1 MNENQ
6 DSNNARPVNGDAR
19 HARRRAPAVLRPAYR
34 ARTQASIQAAFNA
47 AGYSMMEVDEA
58 EAISNDHVE
67 MLRQTVD
74 ERRAML
80 EEIAR
85 ESGADPER
93 TVGFRVDGRFTP
105 AALQRMGVFP
115 ASDSFREIDD
125 MRGGGSLMGSATVG
139 ASNSIFDTWSGEH
152 DGRLYQYVL
161 DLQGIDVAGWVDG
174 DGAES
179 VPESG
184 GRYDFDGMDEI
195 HIGPVPVSR
204 VGLLDSDDPAAQRLI
219 AELVGAN
226 LHNAQRGVPLDT
238 FVAYQ
243 HWSTT
248 QDYAMARAG
257 GQNPALQWTR
267 APTVPAIA
275 EPEERDAYSAPMQRF
290 LQETSTHD
298 ADRLAAAVA
307 EIDRLRVPR
316 AWNIQAGDL
325 VPATVVRLATWPAQ
339 RGLVVY
345 SERAGS
351 FVRYDAQGNESRDAA
366 SLDLAHDVVLIQSQD
381 RSGALHYDVGRA
393 LVGADAM
400 RVERTVTVP
409 ADGDCLINAL
419 LHAEPGLAEG
429 ADPVQTLRHRL
440 ADFMLDDI
448 DSYRHQFDVSGGAL
462 PSREKIDPAQV
473 VEKLLSLCQPTD
485 ARRHS
490 GRVSLVAQQLADL
503 AGAAPRDRARVLFAP
518 DVTLGL
524 VRLARNEALFPPAGS
539 SAHSNAGLL
548 PAMVAQSLRDA
559 LPHASD
565 AEVRRA
571 IAGQETPTHAS
582 ARQPRA
588 ASVLQELLPGRAC
601 QALQPLTQLIYGEIA
616 GQRCPD
622 LLELNVYDE
631 SKRSVFS
638 GSPKKAPL
646 KKALA
651 KSPVFGSPATA
662 QALRDRPGMP
672 VDRDL
677 QTLNAQIQR
686 NVAPQQ
692 ENAHRSYAAGIEAT
706 AQQRQREAQL
716 QARHEKAVAASRA
729 ALGSLLSTNLLHEQ
743 RRQAQYADAREYSAQ
758 LRSQERD
765 RREAERRAIS
775 ARWSAQSS
783 AFNIAACAASFQRTE
798 LRKSQ
803 RAAIRR
809 SMSCSSAQPALLE
822 RSCPEN
828 APSGAPPGSV
838 VATPKAVSAAG
849 ASQPALTTLPAHA
862 ASLLPVE
869 PVRVQ
874 QQVIYRADGTTESVS
889 VVVQTPTAGN
899 SGNRPP
905 PQVQPAPVAAM
916 AAVAP
921 PSADGA
927 GRLRDMG
934 SLLREQAR
942 AQVAN
947 EVQLVQPMIR
957 VAGANVPFG
966 PLEVVNPPTRIPGPP
981 NPWVPGPDVECYEA
995 RGPAQRAPA
1004 LMPVRA
1010 GSSSVSV
1017 TSAGTPLGGSRQ
1029 HTLEQRQATAR
1040 QYQAQQY
1047 RESRATSG
1055 PMPARQAGVSSPTG
1069 MSARQQRINEAVAE
1083 VAGRRREASAG
1094 KTRGLTR

>member
-1 MNENQ
+1 MKKNQ
-6 DSNNARPVNGDAR
+6 DSNNARPVDGDAA

-34 ARTQASIQAAFNA
+34 ARTQASIQAAFNR
-47 AGYSMMEVDEA
+47 AGYSMLEVDES
-58 EAISNDHVE
+58 EAVSNDHVE
-67 MLRQTVD
+67 TLRQAVD

-85 ESGADPER
+85 EPGADPER

-125 MRGGGSLMGSATVG
+125 MRGRGSLMGSATVG

-195 HIGPVPVSR
+195 HIGQVPVSR
-204 VGLLDSDDPAAQRLI
+204 VGLLDSTDPAARRLI

-243 HWSTT
+243 QWSAT
-248 QDYAMARAG
+248 QHYAAARAG
-257 GQNPALQWTR
+257 GQNPALQWAA

-275 EPEERDAYSAPMQRF
+275 EPEERDAYSDPMQRF
-290 LQETSTHD
+290 LQQMSTHD

-366 SLDLAHDVVLIQSQD
+366 SLDLAHDVVLIQSED

-393 LVGADAM
+393 LVGAVAM
-400 RVERTVTVP
+400 RVERTLNVP

-429 ADPVQTLRHRL
+429 ADPAQALRHRL

-448 DSYRHQFDVSGGAL
+448 DTYRHQFDVSGRTPATT
-462 PSREKIDPAQV
+462 EKIDPEQV
-473 VEKLLSLCQPTD
+473 VEHLIRLCQPTD
-485 ARRHS
+485 ARRHA
-490 GRVSLVAQQLADL
+490 GRVAEVAQQLADL
-503 AGAAPRDRARVLFAP
+503 AGAAPRDRARVLLAP

-548 PAMVAQSLRDA
+548 PAMVAHSLRDA

-565 AEVRRA
+565 AEVRAA
-571 IAGQETPTHAS
+571 IAGQVMPTHAS
-582 ARQPRA
+582 SLQPRA

-601 QALQPLTQLIYGEIA
+601 QALQPLTRLIYGELA

-622 LLELNVYDE
+622 LLELNVHDE

-638 GSPKKAPL
+638 GSPRKTPL
-646 KKALA
+646 KKLLA
-651 KSPVFGSPATA
+651 KSPVVGTPGTA
-662 QALRDRPGMP
+662 QALRDTAGMP
-672 VDRDL
+672 VGRDL

-686 NVAPQQ
+686 NVAPQE
-692 ENAHRSYAAGIEAT
+692 ENAIRAHAAGIEAA
-706 AQQRQREAQL
+706 AQQRRREAESK
-716 QARHEKAVAASRA
+716 ARHERAIAASGA
-729 ALGSLLSTNLLHEQ
+729 ALGSLLSTNLRYEQ
-743 RRQAQYADAREYSAQ
+743 LRQAQYADAREHSAQ
-758 LRSQERD
+758 IRSQERD
-765 RREAERRAIS
+765 RSEAERRATA
-775 ARWSAQSS
+775 ARWSAQTS
-783 AFNIAACAASFQRTE
+783 AYNIAACAASFQRTE

-803 RAAIRR
+803 RAAIRS
-809 SMSCSSAQPALLE
+809 SMSRPPAQPACLPRGRHE
-822 RSCPEN
+822 DVSPGT
-828 APSGAPPGSV
+828 PSG
-838 VATPKAVSAAG
+838 SAAG
-849 ASQPALTTLPAHA
+849 TPRAVPETGVSQPVQMTLPAHA
-862 ASLLPVE
+862 ASPLPAE

-889 VVVQTPTAGN
+889 VVVQTPTACN

-905 PQVQPAPVAAM
+905 QQVQPAPVAAM
-916 AAVAP
+916 SAVAP
-921 PSADGA
+921 PSAGGA

-934 SLLREQAR
+934 GLLREQAR
-942 AQVAN
+942 AQAAN

-981 NPWVPGPDVECYEA
+981 NPWVPGPDVERYEA
-995 RGPAQRAPA
+995 LGPAQRAPA
-1004 LMPVRA
+1004 SMPVRA
-1010 GSSSVSV
+1010 VSPRV
-1017 TSAGTPLGGSRQ
+1017 SAISTGTPLGGSRQ
-1029 HTLEQRQATAR
+1029 RTIEHRQATAR
-1040 QYQAQQY
+1040 QNQAQQY
-1047 RESRATSG
+1047 RESGA
-1055 PMPARQAGVSSPTG
+1055 PPDAMPATQAAVSSPSRV
-1069 MSARQQRINEAVAE
+1069 SARQQRLNEAVAE
-1083 VAGRRREASAG
+1083 VAGRRRAASAG